1 MHIKARRSRDEE
13 KELKGAAQW
22 VSFHSGG
29 NVSKSTE
36 PRLRREHLSFIR
48 TVRISTCG
56 TQSTTTI
63 LRFPNWVRLV
73 SGWSPSQLIL
83 NNATARQ

>member
-29 NVSKSTE
+29 NLSKSTE
-36 PRLRREHLSFIR
+36 PDCVESIYLSLEQFKSLRVARNLR
-48 TVRISTCG
+48 P
-56 TQSTTTI
+56 QS
-63 LRFPNWVRLV
+63 
-73 SGWSPSQLIL
+73 
-83 NNATARQ
+83 